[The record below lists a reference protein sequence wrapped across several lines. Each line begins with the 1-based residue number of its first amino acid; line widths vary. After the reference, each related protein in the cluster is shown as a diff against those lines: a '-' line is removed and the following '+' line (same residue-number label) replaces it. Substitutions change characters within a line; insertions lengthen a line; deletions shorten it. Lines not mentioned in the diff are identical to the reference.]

1 MEIVNNIE
9 WYFSD
14 PKDAII
20 RDTMKKIT
28 KKQLKTVVFDD
39 SVKENV
45 KFTFPL
51 NDYLTVTE
59 TRELPRPITV
69 EQLLTFVHKFYH
81 ETLTQEII
89 DKSFGKNEEFK
100 KEWMNEM
107 IECYND
113 CDITHLKKLD
123 LFDNTCTPDFC
134 GIQLSEEDPNEYF
147 IEIGPE

>member
-9 WYFSD
+9 WYFSN

-20 RDTMKKIT
+20 RDKMKPLT

-89 DKSFGKNEEFK
+89 DSRLVKTKN
-100 KEWMNEM
+100 
-107 IECYND
+107 
-113 CDITHLKKLD
+113 LKR
-123 LFDNTCTPDFC
+123 N
-134 GIQLSEEDPNEYF
+134 G
-147 IEIGPE
+147 